1 MRFVPIFCLR
11 EGMISASDLFGEL
24 GELILARKTVLDEI
38 IIKKIR
44 QYKCNGLYIEE
55 EQGINIPIVNTINS
69 SLRTKTVNGIKEIFI
84 CKENNLP
91 VPQEQFAEMENQVET
106 IVDVILKNKEMML
119 NMVDLKVFDDYTYF
133 HSVNVAVL
141 SIGLGTAMGLDKTDL
156 CNLGFGALLHDIGKV
171 FVPKE
176 ILHKQGPL
184 TDIEFSEMKKH
195 SYLGFEYL
203 TKEYVG
209 SVGAQ
214 AGILDHHEKFSG
226 GGYPNN
232 AKGDKI
238 SLYGRIISIAD
249 VYDALTSD
257 RPYRKGLLPS
267 EAVEYI
273 MGGSGNLF
281 DPDLVNLLV
290 RKIAPYP
297 IGTPVKLSNGLAGV
311 VTDNFESFCMRPN
324 IRIFK
329 NGDYEVKPFD
339 ICLADRRALNIT
351 IVDYTR
357 P

>member
-11 EGMISASDLFGEL
+11 EGMVIASDLFGER
-24 GELILARKTVLDEI
+24 GELVLARKTVLNVELI
-38 IIKKIR
+38 NKIR
-44 QYKCNGLYIEE
+44 KFKYNGLYVEE
-55 EQGINIPIVNTINS
+55 DQGQTIPIVNTINS

-84 CKENNLP
+84 CKENNQP
-91 VPQEQFAEMENQVET
+91 VQKKQFTEMEDQVET
-106 IVDVILKNKEMML
+106 IVDVILKNKDMML

-184 TDIEFSEMKKH
+184 TDNEFIEMKKH

-203 TKEYVG
+203 ANEYVG

-232 AKGDKI
+232 AKGEQI

-267 EAVEYI
+267 EAIEYI
-273 MGGSGNLF
+273 MGGTGNLF
-281 DPDLVNLLV
+281 DPDLVKV
-290 RKIAPYP
+290 FIRKIAPYP
-297 IGTPVKLSNGLAGV
+297 VGTSVKLSNGLAGV

-329 NGDYEVKPFD
+329 NGDCDVKPFD
-339 ICLADRRALNIT
+339 ICLADRKALNIT
-351 IVDYTR
+351 VVGFSN
-357 P
+357 

>member
-11 EGMISASDLFGEL
+11 EGMVIASDLFGDQ
-24 GELILARKTVLDEI
+24 GELVLARQTVLDIEL
-38 IIKKIR
+38 IKKIR
-44 QYKCNGLYIEE
+44 KFKCNGLYVEE
-55 EQGINIPIVNTINS
+55 DKVQTIPIVQTINS

-91 VPQEQFAEMENQVET
+91 VQKEQFTAMEEQVET

-171 FVPKE
+171 FVPKD
-176 ILHKQGPL
+176 ILHKPGPL
-184 TDIEFSEMKKH
+184 TDNEFTEMKKH
-195 SYLGFEYL
+195 SSLGFEYL
-203 TKEYVG
+203 ASEYVG
-209 SVGAQ
+209 NVGAQ

-232 AKGDKI
+232 AKGEKI

-267 EAVEYI
+267 EAIEYI
-273 MGGSGNLF
+273 MGGTENLF
-281 DPDLVNLLV
+281 DPDLVKV
-290 RKIAPYP
+290 FIRKIAPYP
-297 IGTPVKLSNGLAGV
+297 IGTSVKLSNGLSGV

-324 IRIFK
+324 IRVFK
-329 NGDYEVKPFD
+329 NGDYEIKPFD
-339 ICLADRRALNIT
+339 ICLADRQALNIT
-351 IVDYTR
+351 VVDFKK
-357 P
+357 

>member
-11 EGMISASDLFGEL
+11 EGMIIASDFYGEQGEL
-24 GELILARKTVLDEI
+24 VLARQTVLDIEL
-38 IIKKIR
+38 IKKIR
-44 QYKCNGLYIEE
+44 KFRCNGLYVEE
-55 EQGINIPIVNTINS
+55 DQIKNIPIVNTINS

-84 CKENNLP
+84 CKENKLP
-91 VPQEQFAEMENQVET
+91 VQKEQFTEMEDQVET

-141 SIGLGTAMGLDKTDL
+141 SIGLGTAMGFDKTDL

-171 FVPKE
+171 FVPKD

-184 TDIEFSEMKKH
+184 TDNEFMEMKKH

-203 TKEYVG
+203 ASEYVG

-232 AKGDKI
+232 AKGEKI

-257 RPYRKGLLPS
+257 RPYRNGLLPS

-273 MGGSGNLF
+273 MGGTGNLF
-281 DPDLVNLLV
+281 DPDLVAV
-290 RKIAPYP
+290 FIRKIAPYP
-297 IGTPVKLSNGLAGV
+297 IGTPVKLSNGLVGV

-324 IRIFK
+324 IRVFK
-329 NGDYEVKPFD
+329 NGDYEVTPFD
-339 ICLADRRALNIT
+339 ICLADRKALNIT
-351 IVDYTR
+351 IVDYTK
-357 P
+357 

>member
-11 EGMISASDLFGEL
+11 EGMVVASDLFGDR
-24 GELILARKTVLDEI
+24 GELVLPRKTVLDIELI
-38 IIKKIR
+38 YKIHKF
-44 QYKCNGLYIEE
+44 KCNGLFIEE
-55 EQGINIPIVNTINS
+55 EQIQSIPIVKTIDS

-84 CKENNLP
+84 CKENNQP
-91 VPQEQFAEMENQVET
+91 VQKEQFAEMENQVET

-195 SYLGFEYL
+195 SFLGFEYL
-203 TKEYVG
+203 ASEYVG

-267 EAVEYI
+267 EAIEYI
-273 MGGSGNLF
+273 MGGTGNLF
-281 DPDLVNLLV
+281 DPDLVRVFV

-297 IGTPVKLSNGLAGV
+297 VGTTVKLSNGLSGV

-324 IRIFK
+324 IRIVK
-329 NGDYEVKPFD
+329 NGNYEIKPFD
-339 ICLADRRALNIT
+339 ICLADRQALNIT
-351 IVDYTR
+351 VIDYAK
-357 P
+357 

>member
-11 EGMISASDLFGEL
+11 EGMVIAADLFGER
-24 GELILARKTVLDEI
+24 GELVLARRTVLDTEL
-38 IIKKIR
+38 IIKIR
-44 QYKCNGLYIEE
+44 KFKCNGLYVEE
-55 EQGINIPIVNTINS
+55 DQKQNIPIVNTINN

-84 CKENNLP
+84 CKENDLP
-91 VPQEQFAEMENQVET
+91 VDKERFTEMENQVET

-141 SIGLGTAMGLDKTDL
+141 SIGLGTAMGLDKNDL

-171 FVPKE
+171 FVPKN

-184 TDIEFSEMKKH
+184 TDNEFMEMKKH

-203 TKEYVG
+203 ASEYVG
-209 SVGAQ
+209 SVAAQ

-232 AKGDKI
+232 AKGEKI

-267 EAVEYI
+267 EAIEYI
-273 MGGSGNLF
+273 MGGTENLF
-281 DPDLVNLLV
+281 DPDLVKV
-290 RKIAPYP
+290 FIRKIAPYP
-297 IGTPVKLSNGLAGV
+297 IGTSVKLSNGLSGI
-311 VTDNFESFCMRPN
+311 VTDNFESYCMRPN
-324 IRIFK
+324 VRVYK
-329 NGDYEVKPFD
+329 NGDDEVKPFD
-339 ICLADRRALNIT
+339 ICLADRQALNIT
-351 IVDYTR
+351 VVDYAK
-357 P
+357 

>member
-1 MRFVPIFCLR
+1 MVV
-11 EGMISASDLFGEL
+11 ASDLFGDR
-24 GELILARKTVLDEI
+24 GELVLPRKTVLDIELI
-38 IIKKIR
+38 HKIHKF
-44 QYKCNGLYIEE
+44 KCNGLFIEE
-55 EQGINIPIVNTINS
+55 EQIQSIPIIKTIDS

-84 CKENNLP
+84 CKENNQP
-91 VPQEQFAEMENQVET
+91 VQKEQFTEMEDQVET

-141 SIGLGTAMGLDKTDL
+141 SIGLGTAMGLDKADL

-171 FVPKE
+171 FVPKD
-176 ILHKQGPL
+176 ILHKKGPL
-184 TDIEFSEMKKH
+184 TDVEFSEMKKH
-195 SYLGFEYL
+195 SFLGFEYL
-203 TKEYVG
+203 ASEYVG

-267 EAVEYI
+267 EAIEYI
-273 MGGSGNLF
+273 MGGTGNLF
-281 DPDLVNLLV
+281 DPDLVRVFV

-297 IGTPVKLSNGLAGV
+297 VGTTVKLSNGLSGI

-329 NGDYEVKPFD
+329 HGNYEIKPFD
-339 ICLADRRALNIT
+339 ICLADRHALNIT
-351 IVDYTR
+351 VVDYSK
-357 P
+357 

>member
-11 EGMISASDLFGEL
+11 EGMVIVSDFFGEQ
-24 GELILARKTVLDEI
+24 GELILARKTVLDTALI
-38 IIKKIR
+38 NKIR
-44 QYKCNGLYIEE
+44 KYKCSGLYVEE
-55 EQGINIPIVNTINS
+55 EQVVNIPIVHTINS
-69 SLRTKTVNGIKEIFI
+69 NVRMKTVNGIKEIFI
-84 CKENNLP
+84 CKENNVS
-91 VPQEQFAEMENQVET
+91 VPKEQFTKMENQVET
-106 IVDVILKNKEMML
+106 IVDAILKSKEMML

-141 SIGLGTAMGLDKTDL
+141 SIGLGTALGLDKTDL

-171 FVPKE
+171 FVPKY

-184 TDIEFSEMKKH
+184 TDSEFTEMKKH

-203 TKEYVG
+203 TNEYVG

-214 AGILDHHEKFSG
+214 TGILDHHEKFSG

-232 AKGDKI
+232 AKGEEI

-267 EAVEYI
+267 EAIEYI
-273 MGGSGNLF
+273 MGGTESLF
-281 DPDLVNLLV
+281 DPDLVSLFV

-297 IGTPVKLSNGLAGV
+297 IGTSVKLSNGMTGV
-311 VTDNFESFCMRPN
+311 VTDNFESYCMRPN
-324 IRIFK
+324 IRVFK
-329 NGDYEVKPFD
+329 NGDENVKPFD

-351 IVDYTR
+351 VVDFIR
-357 P
+357 

>member
-11 EGMISASDLFGEL
+11 EGMVIASDLFGER
-24 GELILARKTVLDEI
+24 GELVLARRTELDLELI
-38 IIKKIR
+38 NKIR
-44 QYKCNGLYIEE
+44 NFKCNGLYVEE
-55 EQGINIPIVNTINS
+55 DQRQNIPIVNTINS

-84 CKENNLP
+84 CKESNLP
-91 VPQEQFAEMENQVET
+91 VEKEMFKEMKEQVET
-106 IVDVILKNKEMML
+106 IVDVILKNREMML

-141 SIGLGTAMGLDKTDL
+141 SIGLGTAMGLDKADL

-184 TDIEFSEMKKH
+184 TDNEFMEMKKH

-203 TKEYVG
+203 ASEYVG

-232 AKGDKI
+232 AKGEKI

-267 EAVEYI
+267 EAIEYI
-273 MGGSGNLF
+273 MGGTENLF
-281 DPDLVNLLV
+281 DPDLVKV
-290 RKIAPYP
+290 FIRKIAPYP
-297 IGTPVKLSNGLAGV
+297 IGTTVKLSNGLSGV
-311 VTDNFESFCMRPN
+311 VTDNFENFCMRPN
-324 IRIFK
+324 IRVLK
-329 NGDYEVKPFD
+329 NGNYEVKPFD
-339 ICLADRRALNIT
+339 ICLADRKAFNIT
-351 IVDYTR
+351 VVDYSK
-357 P
+357 

>member
-11 EGMISASDLFGEL
+11 EGMVVASDLFGDR
-24 GELILARKTVLDEI
+24 GELVLPRKTVLNIELI
-38 IIKKIR
+38 HKIHKF
-44 QYKCNGLYIEE
+44 KCNGLFIEE
-55 EQGINIPIVNTINS
+55 EQIQSISIVKTIDS

-84 CKENNLP
+84 CKENNQP
-91 VPQEQFAEMENQVET
+91 VQKEQFTEMEDQVET
-106 IVDVILKNKEMML
+106 IVDVILRNKEMML

-171 FVPKE
+171 FVPKD

-195 SYLGFEYL
+195 SFLGFEYL
-203 TKEYVG
+203 ASEYVG

-267 EAVEYI
+267 EAIEYI
-273 MGGSGNLF
+273 MGGTGNLF
-281 DPDLVNLLV
+281 DPELVRVFV

-297 IGTPVKLSNGLAGV
+297 VGTTVKLSNGLSGI

-329 NGDYEVKPFD
+329 NGDYEIKPFD
-339 ICLADRRALNIT
+339 ICLADRQALNIT
-351 IVDYTR
+351 VVDYAK
-357 P
+357 

>member
-1 MRFVPIFCLR
+1 MVV
-11 EGMISASDLFGEL
+11 ASDLFGDR
-24 GELILARKTVLDEI
+24 GELVLPRKTVLNIELI
-38 IIKKIR
+38 HKIHKF
-44 QYKCNGLYIEE
+44 KCNGLFIEE
-55 EQGINIPIVNTINS
+55 EQIQSIPIVKTIDS

-84 CKENNLP
+84 CKENNQP
-91 VPQEQFAEMENQVET
+91 VQKEQFTEMEDQVET
-106 IVDVILKNKEMML
+106 IVDVILRNKEMML

-171 FVPKE
+171 FVPKD

-195 SYLGFEYL
+195 SFLGFEYL
-203 TKEYVG
+203 ASEYVG

-267 EAVEYI
+267 EAIEYI
-273 MGGSGNLF
+273 MGGTGNLF
-281 DPDLVNLLV
+281 DPELVRVFV

-297 IGTPVKLSNGLAGV
+297 VGTTVKLSNGLSGI

-329 NGDYEVKPFD
+329 NGDYEIKPFD
-339 ICLADRRALNIT
+339 ICLADRQALNIT
-351 IVDYTR
+351 VVDYAK
-357 P
+357 

>member
-1 MRFVPIFCLR
+1 
-11 EGMISASDLFGEL
+11 MIIASDFYGEQGEL
-24 GELILARKTVLDEI
+24 VLARQTVLDIEL
-38 IIKKIR
+38 IKKIR
-44 QYKCNGLYIEE
+44 KFRCNGLYVEE
-55 EQGINIPIVNTINS
+55 DQIKNIPIVNTINS
-69 SLRTKTVNGIKEIFI
+69 SLRTKTVNGIKDIFI

-91 VPQEQFAEMENQVET
+91 VQKEQFTEMEDQVET

-141 SIGLGTAMGLDKTDL
+141 SIGIGTAMGLDKTDL

-171 FVPKE
+171 FVPKD

-184 TDIEFSEMKKH
+184 TDNEFIEMKKH

-203 TKEYVG
+203 ASEYVG

-232 AKGDKI
+232 TKGEKI

-257 RPYRKGLLPS
+257 RPYRNGLLPS

-273 MGGSGNLF
+273 MGGTGNLF
-281 DPDLVNLLV
+281 DPDLVKVFV

-297 IGTPVKLSNGLAGV
+297 IGTPVKLSNGLVGV

-329 NGDYEVKPFD
+329 NGDYEVTPFD
-339 ICLADRRALNIT
+339 ICLADRKALNIT
-351 IVDYTR
+351 IVDYTK
-357 P
+357 